1 MHEWGQKRELSLG
14 MRILLQVLRFALA
27 ALFFYIA
34 YLGIIWRQAAP
45 PLAPPAQQKARP
57 APSAPPAL
65 RAVPKEPSAAP
76 AKQSAAPSPETPS
89 AGFDPEEPAAEEA
102 R

>member
-45 PLAPPAQQKARP
+45 PPVPPAQQKARP

-65 RAVPKEPSAAP
+65 RSVPKEPSAAP
-76 AKQSAAPSPETPS
+76 AKEPALPSPETPP
-89 AGFDPEEPAAEEA
+89 AGPAPEKPAAEEA